1 MAAGQR
7 GKGIYIFI
15 LCYRGRTKR
24 KKNDFPSVI
33 QPMLTVKT
41 GGCSRPKS
49 SGGYEKA
56 PRRHEPIFLPAL
68 LSLLLV
74 SFSLCIYY
82 TGVLI

>member
-7 GKGIYIFI
+7 GKRIYIYLYCAI
-15 LCYRGRTKR
+15 EEEPKE
-24 KKNDFPSVI
+24 KNDFPSVI